1 MYDKSTAN
9 IILIGNLDQTN
20 KWSPLSPILFSTA
33 LELLARAIRQAT
45 EIKGIHIIKE
55 KTKLSLLANDIIVH
69 VKKKNSKGFTHMQE

>member
-33 LELLARAIRQAT
+33 LEVLARAIRQAT

-69 VKKKNSKGFTHMQE
+69 VKKKKL